1 MDELLELLEG
11 AKEYDRYI
19 SALCPFHA
27 DSSPSLLVYPDRYH
41 CTACG
46 ASGETKYLV
55 RKLRSKTGKIII
67 ADTKE
72 RTRNPF
78 GKWLRK
84 KSLSEI
90 LKLAK
95 SNMSLDH
102 ARGYL
107 RGRGFTDETINS
119 LWLGYFD
126 GWITIPIINQN
137 RKLAG
142 ALVRATTGLNAT
154 TRYFVPY
161 GQDPN
166 LVYCPDWGR
175 VNEADEVFLTF
186 GCFDSISLYQVGYAS
201 LSTTTG
207 KRLNHRAL
215 DHIQKRI
222 NIVPDL
228 GEEREA
234 SILAAKLGL
243 RGNLYTIK
251 YSDKTKDI
259 NDLLQIGL
267 LD

>member
-11 AKEYDRYI
+11 AKEYDHYI
-19 SALCPFHA
+19 AALCPFHA
-27 DSSPSLLVYPDRYH
+27 DSSPSLMVYPDRYY

-46 ASGETKYLV
+46 ASGKTEYLV
-55 RKLRSKTGKIII
+55 RKLRGKTGKIII

-78 GKWLRK
+78 GRWLRN
-84 KSLSEI
+84 KSLSDV

-95 SNMSLDH
+95 SNMSLAS

-107 RGRGFTDETINS
+107 RGRGFTDETINK
-119 LWLGYFD
+119 LYLGYLD
-126 GWITIPIINQN
+126 GWITIPIINHH

-142 ALVRATTGLNAT
+142 AIVRATDSLNAT

-175 VNEADEVFLTF
+175 VNEAEEVFLTF
-186 GCFDSISLYQVGYAS
+186 GTFDAMSLYQVGYAS

-207 KRLNHRAL
+207 KRLHPRAL
-215 DHIQKRI
+215 DHIQKKI

-234 SILAAKLGL
+234 ANLAAKLGL
-243 RGNLYTIK
+243 RGNLFTIK
-251 YSDKTKDI
+251 YSNNTKDI